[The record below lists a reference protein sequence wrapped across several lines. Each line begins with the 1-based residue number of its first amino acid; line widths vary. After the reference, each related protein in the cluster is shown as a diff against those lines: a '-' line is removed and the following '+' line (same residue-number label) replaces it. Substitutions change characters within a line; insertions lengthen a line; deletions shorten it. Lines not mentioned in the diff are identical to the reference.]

1 MHGYKLGDEKMNRIE
16 REVRDRAEFMRKYAE
31 YWEQGEPAQSGGFCA
46 MFNNSDGQVE
56 QMLSVQVVAAI
67 ERWLPGYV
75 REYYPDWAGDD
86 TYQLTGFND
95 DIAGTAEEVA
105 TMFEK
110 FAAQLD

>member
-1 MHGYKLGDEKMNRIE
+1 MNRIE

-46 MFNNSDGQVE
+46 MFNNSDGRVE
-56 QMLSVQVVAAI
+56 QVLSVQVVAAV

-75 REYYPDWAGDD
+75 REFFPDCDED
-86 TYQLTGFND
+86 NTSLTCFND
-95 DIAGTAEEVA
+95 AIAGTAEEVA